1 MNITPIDALQLQKIV
16 SMARSPD
23 LIKVLSLLNLPCLEE
38 CKLNCML
45 FVLAEFLFEDE
56 MSNLLA

>member
-23 LIKVLSLLNLPCLEE
+23 LIKVLSLLNLSCLEE